1 MGHLTSISD
10 AIAKSTTIFLT
21 SMAEPMRLPS
31 MSNVNRSYKDAIA
44 ALNSLQSNYAS
55 IEALKLQKDFLPKQR
70 SELSIAEVYEFIRR
84 LGYKPKE
91 FDRLNVV
98 HVTGTKGKGSTCAFV
113 DSVLRQY
120 RGSGI
125 GKVGLFTSPHLK
137 SVRER
142 IRIDGQPITEQ
153 KFTKY
158 FYEVWDK
165 LSLTTSLP
173 EEFPSLQPCDV
184 VKPMYFKYLTV
195 LSFHVFMSE
204 GVDTAIY
211 EVGVGGKYD
220 STNIVQHPT
229 VAGVSSLGIDH
240 TFMLGNTIDSIAWN
254 KAGIFKLGCPA
265 VVSEQSEFPE
275 LIEIVKK
282 VADEV
287 GVSLFEVVGS
297 SIIPPDV
304 KLGLAGSF
312 QRQNA
317 ALAVKLADIHL
328 RKLGVPDSDLPTWN
342 DGTPTLPE
350 KFIVGLANTK
360 WDGRCQ
366 RLTGQEGFENVT
378 WYIDGAHTLESIRVA
393 SEWFSSSVVKQ
404 RQRPG
409 APNILL
415 FNQQARENALDLL
428 QKLHDTVSAA
438 GVKFDHV
445 IFTTNITWSDGS
457 YNSDLVSLNNS
468 KEQVDKLVIQKELA
482 EKWSSLDQAKG
493 QTSRKHIFPDIET
506 SLNFI
511 KSLTNDDH
519 HVDTFVCGSLHLVG
533 GFLAVLEGERD

>member
-1 MGHLTSISD
+1 
-10 AIAKSTTIFLT
+10 
-21 SMAEPMRLPS
+21 MRLPS
-31 MSNVNRSYKDAIA
+31 MSNRTYKDAIA
-44 ALNSLQSNYAS
+44 ALNSLQLNYAS

-70 SELSIAEVYEFIRR
+70 SELSIAEVYEYIRR
-84 LGYKPKE
+84 LGYKPVE

-98 HVTGTKGKGSTCAFV
+98 HVTGTKGKGLTCAFV

-120 RGSGI
+120 KGGPLLKI
-125 GKVGLFTSPHLK
+125 GLFTSPHLK

-158 FYEVWDK
+158 FYEVWDR
-165 LSLTTSLP
+165 LSTTTSLP
-173 EEFPSLQPCDV
+173 EEFPLLQPSDT

-211 EVGVGGKYD
+211 EVGVGGRYD
-220 STNIVQHPT
+220 STNVVQHPT
-229 VAGVSSLGIDH
+229 VAGVTSLGIDH
-240 TFMLGNTIDSIAWN
+240 TFMLGNTIESIAWN
-254 KAGIFKLGCPA
+254 KAGIFKQGCPA
-265 VVSEQSEFPE
+265 VVSEQTEFPD
-275 LIEIVKK
+275 LISTVKE

-287 GVSLFEVVGS
+287 GVSLFEIVDS
-297 SIIPPDV
+297 SIVPTDI
-304 KLGLAGSF
+304 KLGLAGDF

-317 ALAVKLADIHL
+317 AVAVKLADIHL
-328 RKLGVPDSDLPTWN
+328 RKLGVPAAELPNWSDSSLP
-342 DGTPTLPE
+342 D
-350 KFIVGLANTK
+350 KFIQGLENTR

-366 RLTGQEGFENVT
+366 KLTNQDGYENIT
-378 WYIDGAHTLESIRVA
+378 WYIDGAHTLESIHVA
-393 SEWFSSSVVKQ
+393 LKWFTQSITKQ
-404 RQRPG
+404 KQRPG
-409 APNILL
+409 APRILL
-415 FNQQARENALDLL
+415 FNQQSRENAGELL
-428 QKLHDTVSAA
+428 AKLHENLSENN
-438 GVKFDHV
+438 VKFDHV

-482 EKWSSLDQAKG
+482 EKWAALEKG
-493 QTSRKHIFPDIET
+493 TAQTSRKHIFPNIET

-519 HVDTFVCGSLHLVG
+519 HVDAFVCGSLHLVG